1 MIMCC
6 SIKGFVRC
14 VENNIFV
21 RHDWK
26 DKEEWLKYID
36 LLKIDSLEGEL
47 LTGETDLK
55 QACKILIEK
64 GAHQIIATHKDGVY
78 IFDEKYSKTE
88 PAGEALWGKWTLE
101 GRTGRGDTV
110 TAAYG

>member
-1 MIMCC
+1 MIMHC